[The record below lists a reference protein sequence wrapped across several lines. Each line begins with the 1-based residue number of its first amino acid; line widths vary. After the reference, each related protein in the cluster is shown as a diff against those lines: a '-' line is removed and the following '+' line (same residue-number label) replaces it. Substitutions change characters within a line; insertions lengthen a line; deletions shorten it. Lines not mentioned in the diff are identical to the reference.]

1 MPVKGQ
7 PGPRLLLGRLPIA
20 SRETGSEPSFTETH
34 STLRLYTQYSAR
46 VGGWEKL
53 GASKLAENDEFVYDQ
68 VINCHIRILVTVGVL
83 VAEHF

>member
-1 MPVKGQ
+1 LGVSRKIED
-7 PGPRLLLGRLPIA
+7 PRLVEVLSQFLAG
-20 SRETGSEPSFTETH
+20 SHSVVQVRERHGHHDCKSSKVEDF
-34 STLRLYTQYSAR
+34 
-46 VGGWEKL
+46 KL